1 MIEEE
6 RLKKKKEKE
15 EQTFLEYF
23 IISMLEKC
31 AATALE
37 MAFQQLFG
45 ENQKQAKYTELE
57 QSIIDQLE
65 GIAEEEIENTL
76 SEMGF
81 EIV

>member
-6 RLKKKKEKE
+6 RLKKKKEKS
-15 EQTFLEYF
+15 EQTFLETF
-23 IISMLEKC
+23 ILSLLEKC
-31 AATALE
+31 AAAAIE
-37 MAFQQLFG
+37 MAFQQVFG
-45 ENQKQAKYTELE
+45 GNQKQGDYTELE

-81 EIV
+81 EFE